1 MRAFDERRAETPG
14 RARIG
19 IERRMRRARLRRMDG
34 TRAMTDSHGLMHIP
48 VMRDSVLAGLALRPD
63 GHYLDGTFGRG
74 GHARAVLERL
84 GEDGRL
90 LLMDRDPEAI
100 AHARRGFGGDPRV
113 AIRHAN
119 FSEMAGW
126 DQARDLDGVLLDLG
140 VSSPQLDDAARGFS
154 FQSDAPLDMRM
165 DPTTGESAADF
176 LARAD
181 ERDIADALFRYGEE
195 RMSRRIARAI
205 VARRAESPLRTTRE
219 LVELVER
226 TLGRRER
233 NKHPATRTFQAL
245 RLQVNDELGSLERAL
260 PAAVEVLKPG
270 GRLAV
275 ISFHSLED
283 RIVKQFIRGPQPVPV
298 RRGLP
303 QPQVESAP
311 LRAIGRAQTAGDA
324 EVAHNPRARSAVLR
338 IAEKV
343 PSEGAP

>member
-1 MRAFDERRAETPG
+1 
-14 RARIG
+14 
-19 IERRMRRARLRRMDG
+19 
-34 TRAMTDSHGLMHIP
+34 MTGSHGLMHIP
-48 VMRDSVLAGLALRPD
+48 VMRDAVLAGLGVRPD
-63 GHYLDGTFGRG
+63 GRYLDGTFGRG
-74 GHARAVLERL
+74 GHARAMLERL
-84 GEDGRL
+84 GADGRL

-100 AHARRGFGGDPRV
+100 AHARREFGSDSRV

-126 DQARDLDGVLLDLG
+126 DEARAGLDGVLLDLG

-165 DPTTGESAADF
+165 DPTQGESAADF
-176 LARAD
+176 LAHAD
-181 ERDIADALFRYGEE
+181 ERDIADVLFRYGEE
-195 RMSRRIARAI
+195 RMSRRIARVV
-205 VARRAESPLRTTRE
+205 VARRAEAPIRSTRE
-219 LVELVER
+219 LAELVER

-283 RIVKQFIRGPQPVPV
+283 RIVKQFIRGPQPASV

-303 QPQVESAP
+303 QPKAEPAP
-311 LRAIGRAQTAGDA
+311 LRAIVRAQTAGDE
-324 EVAHNPRARSAVLR
+324 EVARNPRARSAVLR
-338 IAEKV
+338 IAEKAA
-343 PSEGAP
+343 PEGTP

>member
-1 MRAFDERRAETPG
+1 
-14 RARIG
+14 
-19 IERRMRRARLRRMDG
+19 
-34 TRAMTDSHGLMHIP
+34 MTGGHELEHIP
-48 VMRDSVLAGLALRPD
+48 VMRDAVLAGLALRPE
-63 GHYLDGTFGRG
+63 GRYLDGTFGRG
-74 GHARAVLERL
+74 GHARAVLARL
-84 GEDGRL
+84 GAHGRL
-90 LLMDRDPEAI
+90 LLMDRDPEAV
-100 AHARRGFGGDPRV
+100 AHARREFGGDARV

-119 FSEMAGW
+119 FSDMGEW
-126 DQARDLDGVLLDLG
+126 DQARAGLDGVLLDLG

-165 DPTTGESAADF
+165 DPTTGESATDF
-176 LARAD
+176 LARAG
-181 ERDIADALFRYGEE
+181 EQEIADVLFRYGEE
-195 RMSRRIARAI
+195 RMSRRIAHAI
-205 VARRAESPLRTTRE
+205 VARRAEAPMIATTRE
-219 LVELVER
+219 LAELVER

-283 RIVKQFIRGPQPVPV
+283 RIVKQFIRGPQPVSV

-303 QPQVESAP
+303 QPATAPAP
-311 LRAIGRAQTAGDA
+311 LRAIGRAQTASDE
-324 EVAHNPRARSAVLR
+324 EVARNPRARSAVLR

-343 PSEGAP
+343 AVEGSP

>member
-1 MRAFDERRAETPG
+1 
-14 RARIG
+14 
-19 IERRMRRARLRRMDG
+19 
-34 TRAMTDSHGLMHIP
+34 MTDSHGLMHIP
-48 VMRDSVLAGLALRPD
+48 VMRDAVLAGLALRPD
-63 GHYLDGTFGRG
+63 GRYLDGTFGRG
-74 GHARAVLERL
+74 GHARAMLERL
-84 GEDGRL
+84 GTGGHL

-100 AHARRGFGGDPRV
+100 AHARREFGAEQRV
-113 AIRHAN
+113 AILHAN

-126 DQARDLDGVLLDLG
+126 DEARAGLDGVLLDLG

-165 DPTTGESAADF
+165 DPTAGESAADF

-181 ERDIADALFRYGEE
+181 EGDIADVLFRYGEE

-205 VARRAESPLRTTRE
+205 VARRAESPIRTTRE
-219 LVELVER
+219 LAELVER

-283 RIVKQFIRGPQPVPV
+283 RIVKQFIRGPQPVSV

-303 QPQVESAP
+303 QPAAARTP
-311 LRAIGRAQTAGDA
+311 LRAIGRAQQPDDA
-324 EVAHNPRARSAVLR
+324 EIARNPRARSAVLR

-343 PSEGAP
+343 APEDTP

>member
-1 MRAFDERRAETPG
+1 
-14 RARIG
+14 
-19 IERRMRRARLRRMDG
+19 
-34 TRAMTDSHGLMHIP
+34 MTDSHGLMHIP
-48 VMRDSVLAGLALRPD
+48 VMRDAVLAGLALRPN
-63 GHYLDGTFGRG
+63 GRYLDGTFGRG

-84 GEDGRL
+84 GANGQL

-100 AHARRGFGGDPRV
+100 AHARREFGSDARV

-119 FSEMAGW
+119 FFEMAEW
-126 DQARDLDGVLLDLG
+126 DQARAGLDGVLLDLG

-165 DPTTGESAADF
+165 DPTSGESAAEF

-181 ERDIADALFRYGEE
+181 EREIADVLFRYGEE

-205 VARRAESPLRTTRE
+205 VARRAESQLHTTRE
-219 LVELVER
+219 LAELIER

-245 RLQVNDELGSLERAL
+245 RLQVNDELGSLGRAL

-283 RIVKQFIRGPQPVPV
+283 RIVKQFIRGPQPVSV

-303 QPQVESAP
+303 QPAMEPAP
-311 LRAIGRAQTAGDA
+311 LRAIGRAQTAGDE

-338 IAEKV
+338 IAGKV
-343 PSEGAP
+343 APEGTP